1 MRKPP
6 ARPRTVVVAFRL
18 LYLCAALL
26 SGASGALVIASF
38 FIPDRAPQSTE
49 SIGLH
54 LAVGAVLLGV
64 GVLLLGI
71 QRHVAGIAA
80 LAHGDDGEQ
89 GRELATHV
97 HRLLVYLLV
106 GGPFLCAVLGLVTY
120 AILARIDQG
129 FAVFG

>member
-1 MRKPP
+1 
-6 ARPRTVVVAFRL
+6 VVVAFRL

-26 SGASGALVIASF
+26 SGAAGALVIASF

-49 SIGLH
+49 SIGIH
-54 LAVGAVLLGV
+54 LAVGAVFLGV
-64 GVLLLGI
+64 GVVLWGI

-80 LAHGDDGEQ
+80 LARGDDGEK
-89 GRELATHV
+89 GRELPIHV

-106 GGPFLCAVLGLVTY
+106 GGTFLCAVLGVMTY